1 LKFSQNRNK
10 DFGMVVAQMKDRF
23 LLSALQVL
31 QEINQQDLNK
41 LKKSRQKI
49 QRGYRLRN
57 NKTSSQNSSRFNSD
71 KFKRKN
77 PTMNGT
83 VSKAL

>member
-1 LKFSQNRNK
+1 
-10 DFGMVVAQMKDRF
+10 MVVAQMKDRF

-41 LKKSRQKI
+41 LKKSLQKI
-49 QRGYRLRN
+49 QRGYHLRN

-71 KFKRKN
+71 KFKRKM

>member
-41 LKKSRQKI
+41 LKKSLQKI

>member
-1 LKFSQNRNK
+1 
-10 DFGMVVAQMKDRF
+10 MVVAQMKDRF

-41 LKKSRQKI
+41 LKKSLQKI